1 MAKSKE
7 EVENS
12 TPPII
17 LDDEKYLQS
26 VVSKAYRL
34 AEQQIENGTASSQVI
49 TQFLKMGDPKTRAEN
64 EKLRKE
70 VELLNE
76 KIATLQQSRH
86 NESDY
91 DKLIETLKSY
101 GASND

>member
-7 EVENS
+7 VVENT

-17 LDDEKYLQS
+17 LDDDKYLQS

-34 AEQQIENGTASSQVI
+34 AETQIENGTASSQVI

-76 KIATLQQSRH
+76 KIATLQQSRR
-86 NESDY
+86 NESAY
-91 DKLIETLKSY
+91 DNLIETLKSY

>member
-76 KIATLQQSRH
+76 KIATLQQSRR